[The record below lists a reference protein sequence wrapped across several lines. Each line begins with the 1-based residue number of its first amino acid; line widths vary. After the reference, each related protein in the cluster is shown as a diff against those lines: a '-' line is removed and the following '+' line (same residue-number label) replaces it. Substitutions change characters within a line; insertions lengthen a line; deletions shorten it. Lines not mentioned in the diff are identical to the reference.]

1 MGYTGRIDNAGVLQ
15 GDLLIVGSGDPTLGS
30 WRWEE
35 TGEVQVLTDCIRNL
49 KEAGI
54 KKILGRVIGDQRRMG
69 TQTIPDGWQ
78 WNDIGNYYGAG
89 SAALNWRENQFDILL
104 QPSEVGGPVGVG
116 GTKPEMGYL
125 QFINELHT
133 GAAGTGDQAYV
144 YLPPYSKV
152 AYLRGTYA
160 IDKRERSISGAV
172 PDPAF
177 ETAFRFREA
186 IVAAGILV

>member
-1 MGYTGRIDNAGVLQ
+1 MFRVFFVLRIRRPPRSTRTDKLFP
-15 GDLLIVGSGDPTLGS
+15 DTTLFRS
-30 WRWEE
+30 P
-35 TGEVQVLTDCIRNL
+35 DCIRNL

-54 KKILGRVIGDQRRMG
+54 KKISGRVIGDQRRMG

-125 QFINELHT
+125 QFINEIGRAH
-133 GAAGTGDQAYV
+133 V
-144 YLPPYSKV
+144 
-152 AYLRGTYA
+152 
-160 IDKRERSISGAV
+160 
-172 PDPAF
+172 
-177 ETAFRFREA
+177 
-186 IVAAGILV
+186 